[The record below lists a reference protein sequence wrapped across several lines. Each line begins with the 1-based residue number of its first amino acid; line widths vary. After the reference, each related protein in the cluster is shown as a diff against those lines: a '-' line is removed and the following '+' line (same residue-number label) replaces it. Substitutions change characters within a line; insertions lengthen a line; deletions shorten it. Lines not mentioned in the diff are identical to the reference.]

1 MSVAGLNFAGI
12 GCCIL
17 IMFASL
23 GAKADVNGAPGGQVL
38 PTSEIAGSPVVE
50 ETDDFVE
57 EVKDGLATADLSVGE
72 IVYEDNCAACH
83 GYDGVNML
91 PEAPDFTGAEIFK
104 KTNTELFRS
113 VRDGRGDIMPPWSEE
128 LSVAEMFAALAF
140 AKQFAPKKE
149 DGTVAVEE

>member
-1 MSVAGLNFAGI
+1 MSIVGLNFVGI
-12 GCCIL
+12 TSCIL
-17 IMFASL
+17 VILFSL
-23 GAKADVNGAPGGQVL
+23 GAKADINGEQAGQMS
-38 PTSEIAGSPVVE
+38 PTSDSAESPFVE
-50 ETDDFVE
+50 ETVDIVE
-57 EVKDGLATADLSVGE
+57 EVTNGLVTADLSVGE

-83 GYDGVNML
+83 GYDGVNVL
-91 PEAPDFTGAEIFK
+91 PEAPDFTSAEIFK

-113 VRDGRGDIMPPWSEE
+113 VRDGRGDIMPPWSDE